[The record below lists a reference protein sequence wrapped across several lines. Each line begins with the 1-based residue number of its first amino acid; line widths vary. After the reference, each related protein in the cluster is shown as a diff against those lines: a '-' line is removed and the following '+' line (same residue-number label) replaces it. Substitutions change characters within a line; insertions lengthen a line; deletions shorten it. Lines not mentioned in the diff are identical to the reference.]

1 MVNRLQSD
9 SANPVG
15 SPKGGGGDRTTI
27 PIGASLDAR
36 SNVNKEPNSFD
47 DLPPDVQKILAD
59 RRKLKSENRTLM
71 DALEGKY
78 VLSLILYLDKMSPV
92 LKSDVY
98 NDISRSSGMAT
109 KLEDLE
115 NLGIIKIFHTARTIS
130 NVIVMTDKGREA
142 AEKIKE
148 LIDIVES

>member
-1 MVNRLQSD
+1 M
-9 SANPVG
+9 
-15 SPKGGGGDRTTI
+15 
-27 PIGASLDAR
+27 
-36 SNVNKEPNSFD
+36 
-47 DLPPDVQKILAD
+47 QKILAD